1 MRLFD
6 SWFGRG
12 SRRAAPSRPK
22 RALRLEPLEDR
33 TAPDASGVL
42 AGGTLTVTGG
52 GGAFDKL
59 DLDFDPGA
67 NQLVLREFGRE
78 VARFDNAA
86 VTQIVINATAFNNDI
101 AIAPDVLQASTIR
114 GGAGNNVLQAGAG
127 SSMLV
132 AGPGTNRLTG
142 GPGNDVID
150 ATQGTNT
157 IDADGGT
164 NTIVSGGTARNFIFG
179 SKDHDTIL
187 NFDPALDHDFRCT
200 SAPAPA
206 PNLLGLTPSP
216 VETLSASDVDALIKR
231 AAAAS
236 ASNDAIIAV
245 VDRGGRILGVRV
257 EGGVDPA
264 ITGNTEKEVFAI
276 DGAVALARTGAFFG
290 NNQAPLTSRTIQFIS
305 QSTVTQREV
314 ESDPSIADPNSTLRG
329 PGFVAPIGIGG
340 HFPPG
345 VSFTPQVDLFG
356 IENTNRDTTA
366 HTSVAA
372 GGTGERFNVNP
383 AFIPSTIPANE
394 HLVAPD
400 SYGFVSGLEP
410 AAQPR
415 GIATLPGGI
424 PIYKNDAQGNPVEIG
439 GIGVFFPGKTGF
451 ADEENSALSANFN
464 PNKRDRSMEAEFM
477 AFAAVGGSPDAG
489 FPIGPLGGVPLP
501 AGIVGEPF
509 GRIDLVG
516 ITLPIFGPDGNNGP
530 QELVQFGQTLGAGD
544 PNSGFNAPLPGGVN
558 NLKDGTPVPEG
569 WLVLPHA
576 GPSGITAADVQQ
588 MIEQGIGQ
596 AQHTRAAIRL
606 PLDSLTSMVFGVAD
620 RTTGEVLGLFRMP
633 DATVFSIDVAVAK
646 ARNVAYYADPTQ
658 LQAIDQTDG
667 VPPGVAFT
675 NRTFRFLAEPF
686 YPEGQDGQ
694 PPGQF
699 SILNDGGTNPQNGLN
714 SGPPLPASAFVSVF
728 GHDAFNPQTNFRDPN
743 NPLNQNGI
751 VFFPGSVPLY
761 KGGTLVGGVG
771 ISGDGVDQDDVV
783 TFATKMGFEAPD
795 ALRADQFFSRNV
807 RLPYQKFNRQPLEP

>member
-6 SWFGRG
+6 SWFGRTA
-12 SRRAAPSRPK
+12 RRSHPPRPQ
-22 RALRLEPLEDR
+22 RPLRLEPLEDR

-42 AGGTLTVTGG
+42 AGGVLTVTGG
-52 GGAFDKL
+52 GGAFDKINL
-59 DLDFDPGA
+59 DLDPNP

-78 VARFDNAA
+78 VARFDNGA
-86 VTQIVINATAFNNDI
+86 VTQIVINGTAQNNDI
-101 AIAPDVLQASTIR
+101 EISSAVLQASTIR

-127 SSMLV
+127 SSNLV
-132 AGPGTNRLTG
+132 AGPGTNRLLG
-142 GPGNDVID
+142 GLGDDVID

-157 IDADGGT
+157 IDGDGGT

-179 SKDHDTIL
+179 SKQNDTIL
-187 NFDPALDHDFRCT
+187 NFDPALDHDFRCNNM
-200 SAPAPA
+200 PPPA

-216 VETLSASDVDALIKR
+216 VETLSASDVDALISR

-257 EGGVDPA
+257 EAGVNPA
-264 ITGNTEKEVFAI
+264 VTGNLEKEIFSI
-276 DGAVALARTGAFFG
+276 DGAVALARTGAFFA

-345 VSFTPQVDLFG
+345 VMDTPQVDLFG

-372 GGTGERFNVNP
+372 GGTGERFDVNP

-394 HLVAPD
+394 DLAAPD

-410 AAQPR
+410 TAQPR
-415 GIATLPGGI
+415 GIATLPGGV
-424 PIYKNDAQGNPVEIG
+424 PIYKNGVVVG
-439 GIGVFFPGKTGF
+439 GIGVFFPGTTGY
-451 ADEENSALSANFN
+451 ADAENSALGANFD
-464 PNKRDRSMEAEFM
+464 PSKRDRSEEAEFM
-477 AFAAVGGSPDAG
+477 AFAAVGGSPGAG
-489 FPIGPLGGVPLP
+489 FPIGTLGGVALP

-516 ITLPIFGPDGNNGP
+516 ITLPIFGPDGTNGP
-530 QELVQFGQTLGAGD
+530 QNLVQFGQTLGAGD
-544 PNSGFNAPLPGGVN
+544 PNSQSAATLGQPLMSPANAQA
-558 NLKDGTPVPEG
+558 GTPVPEG

-596 AQHTRAAIRL
+596 ALHTRAAIRL
-606 PLDSLTSMVFGVAD
+606 PLDSLTSMVFAVAD

-658 LQAIDQTDG
+658 LQPIDQTDG
-667 VPPGVAFT
+667 VPAGAALT

-686 YPEGQDGQ
+686 YPEGQDGE

-699 SILNDGGTNPQNGLN
+699 SILNDGGTDPRTGLN

-761 KGGTLVGGVG
+761 EGNTLVGGLGV
-771 ISGDGVDQDDVV
+771 SGDGVDQDDVV
-783 TFATKMGFEAPD
+783 TFGAQTGFSAPD